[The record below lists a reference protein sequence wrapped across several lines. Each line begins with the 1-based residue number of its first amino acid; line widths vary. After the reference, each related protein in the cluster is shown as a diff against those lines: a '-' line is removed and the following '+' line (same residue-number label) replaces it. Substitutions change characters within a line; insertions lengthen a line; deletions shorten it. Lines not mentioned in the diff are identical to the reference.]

1 MDVDIKILGWWK
13 SSKQEEGSA
22 GGNFDLNNVVSVSMM
37 VKFDATCYSVHNN
50 SCNNFFHALFIFED
64 FVYPP

>member
-22 GGNFDLNNVVSVSMM
+22 GGNFDLKNVVSVSMM
-37 VKFDATCYSVHNN
+37 VKFDATCYMSYYAQN
-50 SCNNFFHALFIFED
+50 NNFFHALFIFED